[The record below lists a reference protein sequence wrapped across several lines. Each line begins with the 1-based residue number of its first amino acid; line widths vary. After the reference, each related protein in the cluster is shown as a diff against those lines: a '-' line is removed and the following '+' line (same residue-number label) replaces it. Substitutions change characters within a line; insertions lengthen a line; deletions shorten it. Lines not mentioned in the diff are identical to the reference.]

1 MGHVRHPTY
10 PLIIKHGNWKSSLN
24 GGGSGKI
31 ICKCLIT
38 GGFLLTGFVFCVFS
52 TPAFYQRCNPFPSI
66 THSRTHTLT
75 HSFARSLTHS
85 SFLSPPFPPLRQL
98 ITTVGTN
105 GPGSQQEPTQA
116 TEACYKLYSSPSA
129 RTGPNPMASSSSA
142 ARTGP
147 NFVASSSSRTYI
159 TKNARQNVIINAR

>member
-66 THSRTHTLT
+66 THSRTHAHT
-75 HSFARSLTHS
+75 HSLIRSLTHS
-85 SFLSPPFPPLRQL
+85 LTPPSFPPLFL
-98 ITTVGTN
+98 
-105 GPGSQQEPTQA
+105 P
-116 TEACYKLYSSPSA
+116 C
-129 RTGPNPMASSSSA
+129 ASSSPLWAPTDLDHSKSQLKRRKLA
-142 ARTGP
+142 TSSIAHPQHARARTP
-147 NFVASSSSRTYI
+147 WQAPAQQHARARTLSRAPAHERI
-159 TKNARQNVIINAR
+159 SQKMPDRMS

>member
-1 MGHVRHPTY
+1 MFDYRRVFAYGFRFLCFLHTCILSKVQ
-10 PLIIKHGNWKSSLN
+10 PLSFNHSL
-24 GGGSGKI
+24 
-31 ICKCLIT
+31 T
-38 GGFLLTGFVFCVFS
+38 H
-52 TPAFYQRCNPFPSI
+52 AR
-66 THSRTHTLT
+66 THSLT
-75 HSFARSLTHS
+75 HSLAHSLTHS

-98 ITTVGTN
+98 IATVGTN